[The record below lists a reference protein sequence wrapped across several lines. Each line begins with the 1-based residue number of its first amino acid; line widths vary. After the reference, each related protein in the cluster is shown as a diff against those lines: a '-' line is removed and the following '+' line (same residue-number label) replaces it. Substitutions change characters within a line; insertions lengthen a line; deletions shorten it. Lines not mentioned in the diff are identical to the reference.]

1 MELKLISDKGSD
13 KGSAGTMVAK
23 DEIFARDFNEAL
35 IHQLVVSYAANAR
48 MGTRKQKDR
57 GEVRHSTKKPWRQKG
72 TGRARAGMTSSPL
85 WRGGG
90 KVFPNSPDENFSQ
103 KVNRKMYRAG
113 MASILSQLAR
123 EDRIRVV
130 DEFKV
135 EQPKTKLLAQKV
147 KSMGFEELL
156 VITDE
161 MDSNLTL
168 SSRNLPN
175 VEIIGV
181 KQTNP
186 VALVR
191 YPTVLLTKRAVARLE
206 EMFK

>member
-1 MELKLISDKGSD
+1 MELKLIDDKGA
-13 KGSAGTMVAK
+13 AGTTAAK
-23 DEIFARDFNEAL
+23 DEIFGRDFNEAL
-35 IHQLVVSYAANAR
+35 VHQLVVSYAANAR
-48 MGTRKQKDR
+48 LATSKQKDR

-90 KVFPNSPDENFSQ
+90 KIFPNTTQENYAQ

-130 DEFKV
+130 EEFKV
-135 EQPKTKLLAQKV
+135 PQPKTRLLAQKV
-147 KSMGFEELL
+147 KSMGLSEVL

-175 VEIIGV
+175 VEVIAAR
-181 KQTNP
+181 QANP

-191 YPTVLLTKRAVARLE
+191 YPTVLLTRGALARLE

>member
-1 MELKLISDKGSD
+1 MELKLINDQGA
-13 KGSAGTMVAK
+13 AGTMPAK
-23 DEIFARDFNEAL
+23 DEIFGRDFNEAL
-35 IHQLVVSYAANAR
+35 VHQLVVAYAANAR
-48 MGTRKQKDR
+48 LATSKQKDR

-90 KVFPNSPDENFSQ
+90 RIFPNTAQENYSQ

-130 DEFKV
+130 EEFKV
-135 EQPKTKLLAQKV
+135 PQPKTKLLAQKV
-147 KSMGFEELL
+147 KSMGFSEVL

-161 MDSNLTL
+161 MDSNLRL

-175 VEIIGV
+175 VEIIAAR
-181 KQTNP
+181 QANP

-191 YPTVLLTKRAVARLE
+191 YPAVLLTRGALARLE